1 MKNKRRNENMVQDI
15 KENIIA
21 ALESG
26 KSADDLIREY
36 SRLVKQEER
45 KINEARAAESNAAKE
60 KVIAAEIEWYKS
72 MGVTVG
78 EKEERELRQVI
89 DEIEFC
95 VRKLV
100 NRDDKD
106 KEIIERFLKTL

>member
-36 SRLVKQEER
+36 SRLVKQEEK
-45 KINEARAAESNAAKE
+45 KINEARIAESNAAKE
-60 KVIAAEIEWYKS
+60 KVIAAELEWYKS
-72 MGVTVG
+72 MGIPIG
-78 EKEERELRQVI
+78 KKEEEEFRKVI
-89 DEIEFC
+89 DEIEYDA
-95 VRKLV
+95 RKLV
-100 NRDDKD
+100 AKNKD
-106 KEIIERFLKTL
+106 MDTIERFLKTL